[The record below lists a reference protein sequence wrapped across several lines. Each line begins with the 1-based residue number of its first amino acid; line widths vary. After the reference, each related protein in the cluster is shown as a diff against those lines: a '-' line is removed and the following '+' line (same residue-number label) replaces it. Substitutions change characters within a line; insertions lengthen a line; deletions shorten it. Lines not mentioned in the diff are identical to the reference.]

1 MLRAL
6 VLALLLLPGGLAARV
21 EAESAKAEGETGG
34 EAGEAMDPGHTA
46 LPLAVAG
53 VDYTAEVTPND
64 NAPADLRLR
73 RSDGTSMADQGY
85 AVAELGA
92 LACREL
98 GLRFDAGLPPILAAD
113 GSWTVAGGCK

>member
-6 VLALLLLPGGLAARV
+6 VLALLLLPGGLAARA
-21 EAESAKAEGETGG
+21 EAESAKAEGE
-34 EAGEAMDPGHTA
+34 AGAEAMDPGHA
-46 LPLAVAG
+46 SLALAVAG
-53 VDYTAEVTPND
+53 VEYTAEVTPKD

-73 RSDGTSMADQGY
+73 RSDGASMADQGY

-113 GSWTVAGGCK
+113 GSWSVAGGCK

>member
-6 VLALLLLPGGLAARV
+6 VLALLLLPGGLAARA
-21 EAESAKAEGETGG
+21 EAESAKAEG

-73 RSDGTSMADQGY
+73 RSDGASMADQGY